1 MSFVALAAI
10 GVAVFVA
17 SLISGVFG
25 IAGGMIMLGV
35 LLIFFDVPTAMVL
48 FSLLAA
54 TGNVWRVMNWWGHVN
69 WRILWGYATGGFI
82 ATVLM
87 AFIAFVPS
95 KAMVYLILGLIPYLI
110 ELLPRNHHP
119 NIEWFGV
126 PLFSGLTT
134 TAVQI
139 VAGNGGLF
147 LDIFFQKSSLDRKT
161 TVATKAI
168 CGTVGNV
175 ARMFYFGAVA
185 GIDET
190 VLPLWMFIPAVMLAI
205 AGTMVAPYFIDRMS
219 DQDFRRWTRQLIF
232 VVSAVYLVRAV
243 WLFWERAG

>member
-17 SLISGVFG
+17 SLVSGVFG

-54 TGNVWRVMNWWGHVN
+54 TGNAWRVVSWWGHVN
-69 WRILWGYATGGFI
+69 WRIMWGYAAGGLI

-87 AFIAFVPS
+87 GFVAFVPS

-110 ELLPRNHHP
+110 ELLPRDHHP
-119 NIEWFGV
+119 NIEWKGV
-126 PLFSGLTT
+126 PLLSGLVT
-134 TAVQI
+134 TAIQL
-139 VAGNGGLF
+139 VAGNGGLL
-147 LDIFFQKSSLDRKT
+147 LDIFFQKSLLDRKT

-175 ARMFYFGAVA
+175 ARMVYFGAVA
-185 GIDET
+185 GVDES
-190 VLPLWMFIPAVMLAI
+190 VPLWTFIPAVLLAI
-205 AGTMVAPYFIDRMS
+205 AGTMLAPYFIDRMS
-219 DQDFRRWTRQLIF
+219 DQEFRRWTRQLIF
-232 VVSAVYLVRAV
+232 VVSTVYLVRAI
-243 WLFWERAG
+243 WLFWVA

>member
-1 MSFVALAAI
+1 MSLVALAAI
-10 GVAVFVA
+10 GLAVFIA
-17 SLISGVFG
+17 SLVSGVFG

-54 TGNVWRVMNWWGHVN
+54 TGNAWRVVSWWHHID
-69 WRILWGYATGGFI
+69 WRILRGYAVGGLI

-95 KAMVYLILGLIPYLI
+95 KAMVYLILGLVPYVI

-119 NIEWFGV
+119 NIEWRGV
-126 PLFSGLTT
+126 PLFSGLAT
-134 TAVQI
+134 TAIQL

-147 LDIFFQKSSLDRKT
+147 LDVFFQKSSLDRRT

-175 ARMFYFGAVA
+175 ARVAYFGTIA
-185 GIDET
+185 GIEET
-190 VLPLWMFIPAVMLAI
+190 FPLWAIIPAAALAI
-205 AGTMVAPYFIDRMS
+205 AGTMVAPYLLERMS
-219 DQDFRRWTRQLIF
+219 DQEFRRWTRQIIF
-232 VVSAVYLVRAV
+232 VVSAVYLARAI
-243 WLFWERAG
+243 WLFWQEAG

>member
-1 MSFVALAAI
+1 MSLVALAAI
-10 GVAVFVA
+10 GLAVFIA
-17 SLISGVFG
+17 SLVSGVFG

-54 TGNVWRVMNWWGHVN
+54 TGNAWRVVSWWHHID
-69 WRILWGYATGGFI
+69 WRILRGYAVGGLI

-95 KAMVYLILGLIPYLI
+95 KAMVYLILGLVPYVI

-119 NIEWFGV
+119 NIEWRGV
-126 PLFSGLTT
+126 PLFSGLAT
-134 TAVQI
+134 TAIQL

-147 LDIFFQKSSLDRKT
+147 LDVFFQKSSLDRRT

-175 ARMFYFGAVA
+175 ARVAYFGTIA
-185 GIDET
+185 GIEDSF
-190 VLPLWMFIPAVMLAI
+190 PLWAIIPAAALAI
-205 AGTMVAPYFIDRMS
+205 AGTMVAPYLLERMS
-219 DQDFRRWTRQLIF
+219 DQEFRRWTRQIIF
-232 VVSAVYLVRAV
+232 VVSAVYLARAI
-243 WLFWERAG
+243 WLFWQEAG

>member
-17 SLISGVFG
+17 SLVSGVFG

-54 TGNVWRVMNWWGHVN
+54 TGNAWRVVSWWGHVN
-69 WRILWGYATGGFI
+69 WRIMWGYAAGGLI

-87 AFIAFVPS
+87 GFVAFVPS

-110 ELLPRNHHP
+110 ELLPRHHHP
-119 NIEWFGV
+119 NIEWRGV
-126 PLFSGLTT
+126 PLLSGLVT
-134 TAVQI
+134 TAIQL
-139 VAGNGGLF
+139 VAGNGGLL
-147 LDIFFQKSSLDRKT
+147 LDIFFQKSLLDRRM

-168 CGTVGNV
+168 CGAVGNL
-175 ARMFYFGAVA
+175 ARMAYFGTIA
-185 GIDET
+185 GVEESF
-190 VLPLWMFIPAVMLAI
+190 VLWAFIPAAILTI
-205 AGTMVAPYFIDRMS
+205 AGTMVAPYLLERMS
-219 DQDFRRWTRQLIF
+219 DQEFRRWTRQIIF
-232 VVSAVYLVRAV
+232 VVSAVYLA
-243 WLFWERAG
+243 RAGWLYWHGMT